1 MECSR
6 FFAFL
11 CFSVNF
17 LILGTY
23 QLQSSQTQVLLQLR
37 KQLEYPKQLDLWLNT
52 RTDFCY
58 LSTTQVNITC
68 EDNLVTGILIFG
80 DKQKRI
86 GNFNAFRVS
95 NQTLSQNFS
104 MDSLVTTL
112 SRLNGLKSL
121 SLVSLGIWGPI
132 SDKIHRLQSL
142 EYLDLSWNFLY
153 GSIPPK
159 LSRIGNLRILKFDG
173 NLLNGTFPDWFNSF
187 SNFTIF
193 SMRNNL
199 LSGSLPSSIQRITSL
214 TALVLSNNAISGK
227 LPDLSSLS
235 SLQWLDLSENMFE
248 SELPNMPKGLKA
260 VLLNNNS
267 FSGIIPQQY
276 DQLHLLQQIDL
287 SFNTLEGT
295 PPAGLF
301 SLPGIVSLNLS
312 SNMLSG
318 SLPMHMSCG
327 SKLDSVDISNNKLRG
342 LLPSCL
348 SSAIK
353 TRGVKYGGNCLSI
366 DLNHQHPE
374 TYCVEQQEKKK
385 SEEKNLGTL
394 IGVIGGII
402 VIMGLLAYGF
412 LVLCRQ
418 YCPRGAPEQHLLHK
432 SVQDNSVT
440 GFTSELLMNAS
451 MLFENFLDYG
461 SLFYLISL
469 FKLHFSFLLGS
480 ISDAAK
486 LDSQR
491 TQAHR
496 LFSLDELKAATNNFD
511 KSTLMGEGSTGKMY
525 KGRLGNGTPVSIRCL
540 TVSKRYAVRNLKL
553 RLDLLAKLRHPHLVC
568 LLGHCIGNEGK
579 DDSDVNNVYLIYEY
593 VPNGNYQAR
602 LLETNPEN
610 VLEWSDRLAILIG
623 VAEAVHFLHTE
634 IIPGF
639 FNNRLKANNILLNE
653 HQMGKLSDY
662 GLSIVVQEIDEHKV
676 EGDLESWQIKSMEDD
691 VYSFGLILLQ
701 SLIGPSFSSR
711 NETFLLNEMVSLG
724 TLDGQ
729 RRIVDPTVL
738 ASCSQESLSIIIS
751 IANKCISPESSTRP
765 SFEDVLWNL
774 QHAAEVQA
782 TADGEQRF

>member
-6 FFAFL
+6 FFTFL
-11 CFSVNF
+11 CFSFSF

-52 RTDFCY
+52 STDFCY

-68 EDNLVTGILIFG
+68 EDNLVTGIIIFG
-80 DKQKRI
+80 DKQKRVS
-86 GNFNAFRVS
+86 NFNVFRVS

-104 MDSLVTTL
+104 TDSLVATL

-121 SLVSLGIWGPI
+121 SLESLGIWGPI
-132 SDKIHRLQSL
+132 PDQIHRLQSL

-153 GSIPPK
+153 GSIPPT
-159 LSRIGNLRILKFDG
+159 LSRISNLQILKLDG
-173 NLLNGTFPDWFNSF
+173 NFLNGTFPDWFDSF
-187 SNFTIF
+187 SNFTSF
-193 SMRNNL
+193 SMSNNL
-199 LSGSLPSSIQRITSL
+199 LSGSLPFSIRRITTL

-235 SLQWLDLSENMFE
+235 SLQWLNLSGNMFE
-248 SELPNMPKGLKA
+248 SELPNMPKGLTA
-260 VLLNNNS
+260 VLLNNNN
-267 FSGIIPQQY
+267 FSGRIPQQY
-276 DQLHLLQQIDL
+276 GQLHLLQQIDL
-287 SFNTLEGT
+287 SFNALKGT

-301 SLPGIVSLNLS
+301 SFPGIVSLNLA

-318 SLPMHMSCG
+318 SLPVRMSCG
-327 SKLDSVDISNNKLRG
+327 SKLGSVDISNNKLRG

-353 TRGVKYGGNCLSI
+353 TGGVKYGGNCLSI
-366 DLNHQHPE
+366 DLSHQHPE
-374 TYCVEQQEKKK
+374 TYCLEHHKEKKK
-385 SEEKNLGTL
+385 SEEKNLGIL

-418 YCPRGAPEQHLLHK
+418 YCPRGKSEQHLLQK

-440 GFTSELLMNAS
+440 GFTSELLMNAR
-451 MLFENFLDYG
+451 F
-461 SLFYLISL
+461 
-469 FKLHFSFLLGS
+469 

-486 LDSQR
+486 LGSQG
-491 TQAHR
+491 THAHR

-511 KSTLMGEGSTGKMY
+511 KSNLMGQGLTGKMY
-525 KGRLGNGTPVSIRCL
+525 KGRLENGTPVSIRCL
-540 TVSKRYAVRNLKL
+540 TVSKRYAIRNLKL

-568 LLGHCIGNEGK
+568 LLGHCIVNEGK
-579 DDSDVNNVYLIYEY
+579 VESDVNNVYLIYEY

-602 LLETNPEN
+602 LSETNPEN
-610 VLEWSDRLAILIG
+610 VLKWSDRLAILIG
-623 VAEAVHFLHTE
+623 VAKAVHFLHTG

-639 FNNRLKANNILLNE
+639 FNNQLKANNILLNE

-662 GLSIVVQEIDEHKV
+662 GLSIVVQEIDEHKA
-676 EGDLESWQIKSMEDD
+676 EGGLNSWQIKSAEDD
-691 VYSFGLILLQ
+691 VYSFGLILLR
-701 SLIGPSFSSR
+701 SLIGPSFSAR
-711 NETFLLNEMVSLG
+711 NETFLLNEMVSLV
-724 TLDGQ
+724 TPDGQ

-738 ASCSQESLSIIIS
+738 TSCSQESLLIIIS
-751 IANKCISPESSTRP
+751 IANKCISPEFSTRP

-774 QHAAEVQA
+774 QYASQVQA
-782 TADGEQRF
+782 RADGEQRF